1 MTLDQI
7 KTKLNI
13 EEDLHCGM
21 WGLPTKTMGLGVAEL
36 CDFFGSRGVYLVRT
50 AWAGDV
56 SVLEYLVELEPGTTV
71 VMNHPQVI
79 QYINGMEINKWGMPS
94 AKALWPISANHA
106 TIFEMFDYLWGMDE
120 PFLKK
125 EGTWAAIDVH
135 MEMVTLFYPNGTYKR
150 WRPWCS

>member
-1 MTLDQI
+1 MKLDQI
-7 KTKLNI
+7 KAKLNI
-13 EEDLHCGM
+13 EEDIHCGM

-50 AWAGDV
+50 AWAGGV
-56 SVLEYLVELEPGTTV
+56 SVLEYLVELEPGTTMI
-71 VMNHPQVI
+71 MNHPQVI
-79 QYINGMEINKWGMPS
+79 KHI
-94 AKALWPISANHA
+94 KADMLDKYGFVPEKIWPPAANHA
-106 TIFEMFDYLWGMDE
+106 TILEMFDYLWGMDE

-150 WRPWCS
+150 WRSWCS